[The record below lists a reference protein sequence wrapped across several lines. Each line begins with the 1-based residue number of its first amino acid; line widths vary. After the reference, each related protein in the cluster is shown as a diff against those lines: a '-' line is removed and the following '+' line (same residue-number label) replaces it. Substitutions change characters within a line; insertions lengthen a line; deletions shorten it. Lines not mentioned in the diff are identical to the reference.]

1 MKLRSQEPLGYR
13 LDQLLPLI
21 KHTDFEWLYK
31 INQNQSFFVTRSKT
45 NTKYRVIERR
55 KVLKNKGL
63 RSDQT
68 ILLTGTKAKNCPI
81 KLRRI
86 GYFDSKNKKHYIFL
100 TNNFK
105 LAAKTIAD
113 IYKQRW
119 QIEIFFKWVKQHLKI
134 KKFFGRSKNAVLIQ
148 IGCFNCHAYYCFL

>member
-1 MKLRSQEPLGYR
+1 M
-13 LDQLLPLI
+13 
-21 KHTDFEWLYK
+21 
-31 INQNQSFFVTRSKT
+31 
-45 NTKYRVIERR
+45 
-55 KVLKNKGL
+55 LKNKGL

-134 KKFFGRSKNAVLIQ
+134 KKFFGRSKNAVLTQVWTALTAMLIIAFYKFKARLGLSLSEILHLFQ
-148 IGCFNCHAYYCFL
+148 LNLFEKRNIWNIYEDKIPKKTNDRQLLLEFKYL